1 MKRFYIAFIDGIKQ
15 PQWFSLISLLF
26 VLPFAAVMYYEISAV
41 NERIDFV
48 KKERMGVE
56 YIQSTVRFL
65 QDFQQHRGMSYAY
78 LSGDTSFAESIKR
91 KRIQLEDEIRAIDS
105 VEEKYGKI
113 LKTTE
118 RWNELREKWRMLE
131 DRNFSL
137 PPQKSFDDHTALIDD
152 ILSLILYIRDTSNL
166 ILDPFFDSYYMM
178 DTGMNRIPL
187 LTENLG
193 RIRGMG
199 AGVIMKGEITEDE
212 KIRLIILLHTSKSA
226 IDMIEYGLKII
237 SGENPEL
244 KPKLENLF
252 HDAIS
257 STNTFLSM
265 MNNRIINVN
274 PVRKSLPSNGVKT
287 NIPSGDYFA
296 MGTAAIDANFKLYDA
311 ITLNLDRSLQFR
323 IDRSYRI
330 KYSIVASLIFIF
342 VVLFSVFNRFRHSL
356 KRQIEADEQLKVLL
370 HEKEV
375 LLKEVHH
382 RVKNNLQVIS
392 SLFNIQSGHIKDKE
406 QAIRVFEESQ
416 NRIRSMAIIHEKLYK
431 TGGIYKIN
439 FSEYLNDLTANI
451 FRSYSSIS
459 SGIRV
464 KIKADDILLNID
476 IAIPLGL
483 IVNELVLN
491 SIKYAFP
498 DKREGEILIELRSD
512 KDGYLLLVVGDN
524 GIGLPEGMD
533 IGNTES
539 LGLQLVNTL
548 VGQLKGTIDVNPVR
562 SLHTE
567 SNKTTKYTGN
577 FNKETSNGVN
587 IKMGTEFKIRFDA
600 GGAK

>member
-1 MKRFYIAFIDGIKQ
+1 MKKFSIALINHIKQ

-26 VLPFAAVMYYEISAV
+26 VLPFAVVMYYEISAV
-41 NERIDFV
+41 NERIDFA

-56 YIQSTVRFL
+56 YIQSIVRFM

-91 KRIQLEDEIRAIDS
+91 KRIQLEDDIRVIDS
-105 VEEKYGKI
+105 VEEKYGET

-118 RWNELREKWRMLE
+118 RWKELREKWRRVE

-137 PPQKSFDDHTALIDD
+137 PAQESFDYHTALIDD

-178 DTGMNRIPL
+178 DLSMNRIPL

-193 RIRGMG
+193 RIRGVG
-199 AGVIMKGEITEDE
+199 AGVIMKGEIAEDE
-212 KIRLIILLHTSKSA
+212 IIKLIILSHTSKSA
-226 IDMIEYGLKII
+226 IDMIKHGLQII
-237 SGENPEL
+237 SGENPDL
-244 KPKLENLF
+244 KLKLENLF
-252 HDAIS
+252 RDAIS
-257 STNTFLSM
+257 LTNAFLSM
-265 MNNRIINVN
+265 LNNRIINTKIIN
-274 PVRKSLPSNGVKT
+274 LPSE
-287 NIPSGDYFA
+287 DYFVA
-296 MGTAAIDANFKLYDA
+296 GTVAIDANFKLYDA
-311 ITLNLDRSLQFR
+311 ITLSLDRSLQLR
-323 IDRSYRI
+323 IGRSYRV
-330 KYSIVASLIFIF
+330 KYSIMASLLLVFAVF
-342 VVLFSVFNRFRHSL
+342 LSAFNRFRHSL
-356 KRQIEADEQLKVLL
+356 KRQIEAEEHLKVSL
-370 HEKEV
+370 HENEV

-406 QAIRVFEESQ
+406 QAIRVFEESL

-431 TGGIYKIN
+431 TREISKIN

-459 SGIRV
+459 SGIRI

-476 IAIPLGL
+476 TAIPLGL
-483 IVNELVLN
+483 IVNELVSN

-498 DKREGEILIELRSD
+498 DKREGKILIEFHYD
-512 KDGYLLLVVGDN
+512 KGGSLLLVVGDN
-524 GIGLPEGMD
+524 GIGLPEGLD

-562 SLHTE
+562 KSSP
-567 SNKTTKYTGN
+567 SN
-577 FNKETSNGVN
+577 EVN

-600 GGAK
+600 RGAK

>member
-1 MKRFYIAFIDGIKQ
+1 MEKFSIAFINQIKQ

-26 VLPFAAVMYYEISAV
+26 VLPFAAVMYYEISTI

-56 YIQSTVRFL
+56 HIQSIVRL
-65 QDFQQHRGMSYAY
+65 LKDFQQHRGMSYAY

-91 KRIQLEDEIRAIDS
+91 KRIQLEDEIRAIDA
-105 VEEKYGKI
+105 VEEKYGKT

-118 RWNELREKWRMLE
+118 RWNELREKWRILE

-199 AGVIMKGEITEDE
+199 AGVIMKGEITGDE
-212 KIRLIILLHTSKSA
+212 KIRLIILSHTSKSA
-226 IDMIEYGLKII
+226 IDMIEHGLQII
-237 SGENPEL
+237 SGENTDL
-244 KPKLENLF
+244 KLKLENLF
-252 HDAIS
+252 HDTIF
-257 STNTFLSM
+257 STNTFLSIL
-265 MNNRIINVN
+265 NSRIINA
-274 PVRKSLPSNGVKT
+274 KIIDLPSE
-287 NIPSGDYFA
+287 DYFVA
-296 MGTAAIDANFKLYDA
+296 GTAGIDANFKLYDA
-311 ITLNLDRSLQFR
+311 ITLCLDRSLQLR
-323 IDRSYRI
+323 IERFYRI
-330 KYSIVASLIFIF
+330 KYSIMASLLF
-342 VVLFSVFNRFRHSL
+342 VFAVFLSVFNRFRHSL
-356 KRQIEADEQLKVLL
+356 KRQIEADERLKVLL
-370 HEKEV
+370 QEKEV

-431 TGGIYKIN
+431 TREISKIN

-483 IVNELVLN
+483 IVNELVSN

-498 DKREGEILIELRSD
+498 DKRRGEIMIELRSD
-512 KDGYLLLVVGDN
+512 KEGSLLLVVGDN
-524 GIGLPEGMD
+524 GIGLPEGLD
-533 IGNTES
+533 IGNAES

-548 VGQLKGTIDVNPVR
+548 VRQLKGTIDVNPVR
-562 SLHTE
+562 KSSSPPLRA
-567 SNKTTKYTGN
+567 GL
-577 FNKETSNGVN
+577 SNGVN
-587 IKMGTEFKIRFDA
+587 IKMGTEFKIGFDA
-600 GGAK
+600 GEAE

>member
-1 MKRFYIAFIDGIKQ
+1 MKNFSIALINHIKQ

-26 VLPFAAVMYYEISAV
+26 VLPFAVVMYYEISAV
-41 NERIDFV
+41 NGRIDFA

-56 YIQSTVRFL
+56 YIQSIVRL
-65 QDFQQHRGMSYAY
+65 MQGFQQHRGMSYAY

-91 KRIQLEDEIRAIDS
+91 KHIQLEDDIRVINS
-105 VEEKYGKI
+105 VEEKYGET

-118 RWNELREKWRMLE
+118 RWNELRKKWRMLE

-137 PPQKSFDDHTALIDD
+137 PAQESFDYHTALIDD

-178 DTGMNRIPL
+178 DLSMNRIPL

-193 RIRGMG
+193 RIRGVG
-199 AGVIMKGEITEDE
+199 AGVIMKGKIAEDE
-212 KIRLIILLHTSKSA
+212 IIKLIILSHTSKSA
-226 IDMIEYGLKII
+226 IDMIEHGLQII
-237 SGENPEL
+237 SVENPDL
-244 KPKLENLF
+244 KLKLENLF

-257 STNTFLSM
+257 STNAFLLM
-265 MNNRIINVN
+265 LNNRIINTKIIN
-274 PVRKSLPSNGVKT
+274 LPSE
-287 NIPSGDYFA
+287 DYFA
-296 MGTAAIDANFKLYDA
+296 AGTVAIDTNFKLYDT
-311 ITLNLDRSLQFR
+311 ITLNLERSLRLR
-323 IDRSYRI
+323 IEKSYRI

-342 VVLFSVFNRFRHSL
+342 VVFFSVFNRFRHSL

-375 LLKEVHH
+375 LLKEIHH

-392 SLFNIQSGHIKDKE
+392 SLFNIQSGYIKDKE
-406 QAIRVFEESQ
+406 QAIRVFEESL

-431 TGGIYKIN
+431 TREISKIN

-483 IVNELVLN
+483 IVNELVSN

-498 DKREGEILIELRSD
+498 DKGRGEIMIELRSD
-512 KDGYLLLVVGDN
+512 KEGSLFLVVGDN
-524 GIGLPEGMD
+524 GIGLPEGLD

-539 LGLQLVNTL
+539 LGLQLVKTL
-548 VGQLKGTIDVNPVR
+548 VRQLKGTID
-562 SLHTE
+562 
-567 SNKTTKYTGN
+567 
-577 FNKETSNGVN
+577 VN
-587 IKMGTEFKIRFDA
+587 IKMGTEFKIRFDV

>member
-1 MKRFYIAFIDGIKQ
+1 MKKFSIALINHIKQ
-15 PQWFSLISLLF
+15 PQWFFLISLLF
-26 VLPFAAVMYYEISAV
+26 VLPFAVVMYYEISAV
-41 NERIDFV
+41 NERIDFA

-56 YIQSTVRFL
+56 YIQSIVRFM

-91 KRIQLEDEIRAIDS
+91 KRIQLEDDIRVIDS
-105 VEEKYGKI
+105 VEEKYGET

-118 RWNELREKWRMLE
+118 RWKELREKWRRVE

-137 PPQKSFDDHTALIDD
+137 PAQESFDYHTALIDD

-178 DTGMNRIPL
+178 DLSMNRIPL

-193 RIRGMG
+193 RIRGVG
-199 AGVIMKGEITEDE
+199 AGVIMKGEIAEDE
-212 KIRLIILLHTSKSA
+212 IIKLIILSHTSKSA
-226 IDMIEYGLKII
+226 IDMIKHGLQII
-237 SGENPEL
+237 SGENPDL
-244 KPKLENLF
+244 KLKLENLF
-252 HDAIS
+252 RDAIS
-257 STNTFLSM
+257 LTNAFLSM
-265 MNNRIINVN
+265 LNNRIINTKIIN
-274 PVRKSLPSNGVKT
+274 LPSE
-287 NIPSGDYFA
+287 DYFVA
-296 MGTAAIDANFKLYDA
+296 GTVAIDANFKLYDA
-311 ITLNLDRSLQFR
+311 ITLSLDRSLQLR
-323 IDRSYRI
+323 IDRSYRV
-330 KYSIVASLIFIF
+330 KYSIVASLMLIFAVF
-342 VVLFSVFNRFRHSL
+342 FSVVNRFRHSL
-356 KRQIEADEQLKVLL
+356 KRQIEAEEHLKVSL
-370 HEKEV
+370 HENEV

-406 QAIRVFEESQ
+406 QAIRVFEESL

-431 TGGIYKIN
+431 TREISKIN

-459 SGIRV
+459 SGIRI

-476 IAIPLGL
+476 TAIPLGL
-483 IVNELVLN
+483 IVNELVSN

-498 DKREGEILIELRSD
+498 DKREGKILIEFHYD
-512 KDGYLLLVVGDN
+512 KGGSLLLVVVDN
-524 GIGLPEGMD
+524 GIGLPEGLD

-562 SLHTE
+562 KSSP
-567 SNKTTKYTGN
+567 SN
-577 FNKETSNGVN
+577 EVN

-600 GGAK
+600 RGAK

>member
-1 MKRFYIAFIDGIKQ
+1 MKKFSIALINHIKQ
-15 PQWFSLISLLF
+15 PQWFFLISLLF
-26 VLPFAAVMYYEISAV
+26 VLPFAVVMYYEISAV
-41 NERIDFV
+41 NERIDFA

-56 YIQSTVRFL
+56 YIQSIVRFM

-91 KRIQLEDEIRAIDS
+91 KRIQLEDDIRVIDS
-105 VEEKYGKI
+105 VEEKYGET

-118 RWNELREKWRMLE
+118 RWKELREKWRRVE

-137 PPQKSFDDHTALIDD
+137 PAQESFDYHTALIDD

-178 DTGMNRIPL
+178 DLSMNRIPL

-193 RIRGMG
+193 RIRGVG
-199 AGVIMKGEITEDE
+199 AGVIMKGEIAEDE
-212 KIRLIILLHTSKSA
+212 IIKLIILSHTSKSA
-226 IDMIEYGLKII
+226 IDMIKHGLQII
-237 SGENPEL
+237 SGENPDL
-244 KPKLENLF
+244 KLKLENLF
-252 HDAIS
+252 RDAIS
-257 STNTFLSM
+257 LTNAFLSM
-265 MNNRIINVN
+265 LNNRIINTKIIN
-274 PVRKSLPSNGVKT
+274 LPSE
-287 NIPSGDYFA
+287 DYFVA
-296 MGTAAIDANFKLYDA
+296 GTVAIDANFKLYDA
-311 ITLNLDRSLQFR
+311 ITLSLDRSLQLR
-323 IDRSYRI
+323 IDRSYRV
-330 KYSIVASLIFIF
+330 KYSIMASLLLVFAVF
-342 VVLFSVFNRFRHSL
+342 LSAFNRFRHSL
-356 KRQIEADEQLKVLL
+356 KRQIEAEEHLKVSL
-370 HEKEV
+370 HENEV

-392 SLFNIQSGHIKDKE
+392 SLFNIQSGYIKDKE
-406 QAIRVFEESQ
+406 QAIRVFEESL

-431 TGGIYKIN
+431 TREISKIN
-439 FSEYLNDLTANI
+439 FSKYLNDLTANI

-483 IVNELVLN
+483 IVNELVSN

-498 DKREGEILIELRSD
+498 DKREGKILIEFHYD
-512 KDGYLLLVVGDN
+512 KGGSLLLVVVDN
-524 GIGLPEGMD
+524 GIGLPEGLD

-562 SLHTE
+562 KSSP
-567 SNKTTKYTGN
+567 SN
-577 FNKETSNGVN
+577 EVN

-600 GGAK
+600 RGAK

>member
-1 MKRFYIAFIDGIKQ
+1 MKKFSIALINHIKQ
-15 PQWFSLISLLF
+15 PQWFFLISLLF
-26 VLPFAAVMYYEISAV
+26 VLPFAVVMYYEISAV
-41 NERIDFV
+41 NERIDFA

-56 YIQSTVRFL
+56 YIQSIVRFM

-91 KRIQLEDEIRAIDS
+91 KRIQLEDDIRVIDS
-105 VEEKYGKI
+105 VEEKYGET

-118 RWNELREKWRMLE
+118 RWKELREKWRRVE

-137 PPQKSFDDHTALIDD
+137 PAQESFDYHTALIDD

-178 DTGMNRIPL
+178 DLSMNRIPL

-193 RIRGMG
+193 RIRGVG
-199 AGVIMKGEITEDE
+199 AGVIMKGEIAEDE
-212 KIRLIILLHTSKSA
+212 IIKLIILSHTSKSA
-226 IDMIEYGLKII
+226 IDMIKHGLQII
-237 SGENPEL
+237 SGENPDL
-244 KPKLENLF
+244 KLKLENLF
-252 HDAIS
+252 RDAIS
-257 STNTFLSM
+257 LTNAFLSM
-265 MNNRIINVN
+265 LNNRIINTKIIN
-274 PVRKSLPSNGVKT
+274 LPSE
-287 NIPSGDYFA
+287 DYFVA
-296 MGTAAIDANFKLYDA
+296 GTVAIDANFKLYDA
-311 ITLNLDRSLQFR
+311 ITLSLDRSLQLR
-323 IDRSYRI
+323 IDRSYRV
-330 KYSIVASLIFIF
+330 KYSIMASLLLVFAVF
-342 VVLFSVFNRFRHSL
+342 LSAFNRFRHSL
-356 KRQIEADEQLKVLL
+356 KRQIEAEEHLKVSL
-370 HEKEV
+370 HENEV

-406 QAIRVFEESQ
+406 QAIRVFEESL

-431 TGGIYKIN
+431 TREISKIN

-459 SGIRV
+459 SGIRI

-476 IAIPLGL
+476 TAIPLGL
-483 IVNELVLN
+483 IVNELVSN

-498 DKREGEILIELRSD
+498 DKREGKILIEFHYD
-512 KDGYLLLVVGDN
+512 KGGSLLLVVVDN
-524 GIGLPEGMD
+524 GIGLPEGLD

-562 SLHTE
+562 KSSP
-567 SNKTTKYTGN
+567 SN
-577 FNKETSNGVN
+577 EVN

-600 GGAK
+600 RGAK